1 MGKSRFDGTERLAF
15 RPWQRFI
22 CIHSDVGAGDRR
34 RPICFF
40 SPFGSSCALCTGLKF
55 VSFVRTQDEG
65 AMCPKITISMML
77 PEILKWA
84 NSVSPGD
91 VQLLW
96 STSGSWC
103 LVWRL
108 VEGRSSNSLAQSWQ
122 RKHRFR
128 PPPQPAAWFWNC
140 GAKRSCTQ
148 FPRRSC
154 SLTKKK
160 SVTPA
165 KASRDQSHH
174 TVCTEEI
181 AETSTPFRKLAGA
194 QKRPSR
200 FRWNLVPRL
209 IDTCRIRISNPLEN
223 SSTKKAKKIAP

>member
-1 MGKSRFDGTERLAF
+1 M
-15 RPWQRFI
+15 
-22 CIHSDVGAGDRR
+22 
-34 RPICFF
+34 
-40 SPFGSSCALCTGLKF
+40 
-55 VSFVRTQDEG
+55 
-65 AMCPKITISMML
+65 
-77 PEILKWA
+77 A

-122 RKHRFR
+122 IKHRFC
-128 PPPQPAAWFWNC
+128 PPSQPAAWFWNC
-140 GAKRSCTQ
+140 GAKLSCTQ
-148 FPRRSC
+148 YPRRNC

-174 TVCTEEI
+174 TVCTEES
-181 AETSTPFRKLAGA
+181 AETSTPFRKFAGA

-209 IDTCRIRISNPLEN
+209 IDTFRIRISNPLEN
-223 SSTKKAKKIAP
+223 SSTKKTKKIAP

>member
-34 RPICFF
+34 RSICFF
-40 SPFGSSCALCTGLKF
+40 SPFGSSCALCTGL

-65 AMCPKITISMML
+65 AMCPKTTIGMML

-84 NSVSPGD
+84 NSVGPGD

-122 RKHRFR
+122 SKHMFR
-128 PPPQPAAWFWNC
+128 PPPQPAAWFWSC
-140 GAKRSCTQ
+140 GAKLSCTQ

-160 SVTPA
+160 
-165 KASRDQSHH
+165 KRHASKSKPRPIWSYSLHGRD
-174 TVCTEEI
+174 
-181 AETSTPFRKLAGA
+181 
-194 QKRPSR
+194 
-200 FRWNLVPRL
+200 RWN
-209 IDTCRIRISNPLEN
+209 IDSLPQTRWRPEAPQPISLKLG
-223 SSTKKAKKIAP
+223 TKTNRYL